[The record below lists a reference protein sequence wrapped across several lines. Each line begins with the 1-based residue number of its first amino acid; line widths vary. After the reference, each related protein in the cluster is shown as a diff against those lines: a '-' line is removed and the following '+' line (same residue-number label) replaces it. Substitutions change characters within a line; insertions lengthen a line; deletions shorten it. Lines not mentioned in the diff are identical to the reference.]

1 MIHLRMEKVPQAP
14 LSRDEIDL
22 LLVHIG
28 WPVGNPM
35 VMELTYKLARLV
47 EEAHGITMNE
57 KPRCL
62 KPKEVTDA
70 NQ

>member
-1 MIHLRMEKVPQAP
+1 MDKVPQAP
-14 LSRDEIDL
+14 LTRDEIDL

-28 WPVGNPM
+28 WPVSNPM
-35 VMELTYKLARLV
+35 VMEQTYKLARLI

-57 KPRCL
+57 RSRSL
-62 KPKEVTDA
+62 KSKEVTDA